1 MSTNP
6 ILTLDH
12 VTVRFGAD
20 PTAPA
25 ALSDLSLDIR
35 EGEILVVVGPSGCG
49 KTTVLNLAAGLLRP
63 TEGVVSFEGRPV
75 VRTDPKRGVVFQQY
89 ALFPWM
95 TVRQNVEYGLKLKK
109 VPRAKRRTVSDEYL
123 NLVGL
128 SHAADR
134 LPKELSG
141 GMKQRTAIARAY
153 AVDPQ
158 VLLMDEPFG
167 ALDAQTRLGLQNELL
182 RTWEATQKSIL
193 FITHDIDEALLI
205 GHRVAVLAANP
216 GRLNRIIDVP
226 RPHPRG
232 EGWPQSEEY
241 RVLRAELFDLVFHS

>member
-1 MSTNP
+1 MSSP
-6 ILTLDH
+6 ILTLDN
-12 VTVRFGAD
+12 VTVRFSDD
-20 PTAPA
+20 PDTPA
-25 ALSDLSLDIR
+25 ALEDLTLDIR
-35 EGEILVVVGPSGCG
+35 DGEILVAVGPSGCG

-63 TEGVVSFEGRPV
+63 THGQVTFEGKPV

-109 VPRAKRRTVSDEYL
+109 VPKAERHELSDKYL
-123 NLVGL
+123 SLVGL

-153 AVDPQ
+153 AVDPS

-182 RTWEATQKSIL
+182 HTWETTRKSIL
-193 FITHDIDEALLI
+193 FITHDIDEALLL
-205 GHRVAVLAANP
+205 GHRVAVLAAYP
-216 GRLNRIIDVP
+216 GRLNKIIDIP

-232 EGWPQSEEY
+232 EDWAQSEEY
-241 RVLRAELFDLVFHS
+241 RLLRAELFDLIYHS